1 MKQARLWE
9 GETEAAAAPAAV
21 QAPGGRGKPRVKPID
36 RSQMRLWPVKV
47 EGLIREDH
55 PARAIWEFVGR
66 LDLGAYYEKI
76 QAREDEAGRP
86 AMDPRLMI
94 SLWVLAYSEGV
105 SSAREVERL
114 CGYDPA
120 YQWLTGMTRVNYHTL
135 SDFRVDHQEALDGLF
150 TQILGVLSA
159 DGLVTLERVMVDGT
173 KVKAYASADTFRREG
188 KIRAHLELA
197 RRQVEAMGD
206 PRSEEWPARQKA
218 RRERAAKERQERLDR
233 ALAELEKVRATQ
245 TGEEAQQEARV
256 SETEPECRIMK
267 HADGACKPSYNVQWA
282 TDEAEGIIVA
292 PAVDASPSDYG
303 PLAPQ
308 MERVRKNAGRRPDQ
322 AVVDGGFMSRQTL
335 LAAERGPGRRG
346 DVSTASRPARSFTAG
361 RARLMDAQGVDLIGA
376 MDEKKAQSA
385 GQFERRGVSPEFRP
399 ESFRHEPE
407 SDTYRCPGGKVLRYE
422 GQQKEVGITHRN
434 YRAAEADCAAC
445 AFKPRCC
452 PQTHGQGRRIVRSQE
467 APGVVAFRRKME
479 TPEAKAIYRRRGP
492 VAEFVNAWLKEKI
505 GLRQFRLQGRIKVGM
520 ELLWAC
526 LTYNIQQWIRLRW
539 AVAGAAG

>member
-1 MKQARLWE
+1 MRQARLWE
-9 GETEAAAAPAAV
+9 GETEAGAAPAAV
-21 QAPGGRGKPRVKPID
+21 RAPGGRGKPRVKPID
-36 RSQMRLWPVKV
+36 RSQMRLRPVKV
-47 EGLIREDH
+47 EGLIREEH

-114 CGYDPA
+114 CEYDPA
-120 YQWLTGMTRVNYHTL
+120 YQWLTGMTGVNYHTL
-135 SDFRVDHQEALDGLF
+135 SDFRVDHQEALDELF

-173 KVKAYASADTFRREG
+173 KVKAYAGADTFRREG
-188 KIRAHLELA
+188 KLRAHLELA
-197 RRQVEAMGD
+197 RQQVEAMGD

-218 RRERAAKERQERLDR
+218 RRERAAKERHQRLER
-233 ALAELEKVRATQ
+233 AWAELEKVRATK

-256 SETEPECRIMK
+256 SETEPECRVMK
-267 HADGACKPSYNVQWA
+267 HADGAYKPSYNVQLA
-282 TDEAEGIIVA
+282 TDEAAGIIVA

-303 PLAPQ
+303 QLEPQ
-308 MERVRKNAGRRPDQ
+308 MERVRKNAGRRPAQ
-322 AVVDGGFMSRQTL
+322 AVVDGGFMSRRTI
-335 LAAERGPGRRG
+335 LAME
-346 DVSTASRPARSFTAG
+346 
-361 RARLMDAQGVDLIGA
+361 AQGVDLIGA

-399 ESFRHEPE
+399 ESFRYEPE
-407 SDTYRCPGGKVLRYE
+407 SDTCRCPAGKVLRYE
-422 GQQKEVGITHRN
+422 DQDKAVGITYRN
-434 YRAAEADCAAC
+434 YRALEADCAAC
-445 AFKPRCC
+445 AFKPKCC

-467 APGVVAFRRKME
+467 DPGVVAFRRKME
-479 TPEAKAIYRRRGP
+479 TPEAQAIYRRRGP
-492 VAEFVNAWLKEKI
+492 AAEFVNAWLKEKI
-505 GLRQFRLQGRIKVGM
+505 GLRQFRLQGLVKVGM

>member
-1 MKQARLWE
+1 MRQARLWE
-9 GETEAAAAPAAV
+9 GETEAAAAPAVV
-21 QAPGGRGKPRVKPID
+21 QAQGGRGKPRVKPID
-36 RSQMRLWPVKV
+36 RAQRVFRAV
-47 EGLIREDH
+47 HVDRLIREDH
-55 PARAIWEFVGR
+55 PARAIWEWVGR

-76 QAREDEAGRP
+76 QALKDEAGRP

-105 SSAREVERL
+105 SSAREVARL
-114 CGYDPA
+114 CDYDPA
-120 YQWLTGMTRVNYHTL
+120 YQWLTGMTTVSYHTL

-197 RRQVEAMGD
+197 RQQVEAMGD

-218 RRERAAKERQERLDR
+218 RRERAAKERQEKLDL
-233 ALAELEKVRATQ
+233 ALAELEKVRATK
-245 TGEEAQQEARV
+245 TGEEAKQEARV

-267 HADGACKPSYNVQWA
+267 HADGAYKPSYNVQLA
-282 TDEAEGIIVA
+282 TDEAHGIIVA

-303 PLAPQ
+303 QLAPQ
-308 MERVRKNAGRRPDQ
+308 MERVQKNVGRRPDQ
-322 AVVDGGFMSRQTL
+322 AVVDGGFMSRQTV
-335 LAAERGPGRRG
+335 LA
-346 DVSTASRPARSFTAG
+346 
-361 RARLMDAQGVDLIGA
+361 MDAQGVDLIGA

-385 GQFERRGVSPEFRP
+385 GQFERRGVSAEFRS
-399 ESFRHEPE
+399 EAFRYEPQ
-407 SDTYRCPGGKVLRYE
+407 SDTCRCPAGKVLRYE
-422 GQQKEVGITHRN
+422 GQDHDVGITHRN
-434 YRAAEADCAAC
+434 YRASAADCAAC
-445 AFKPRCC
+445 AFKPKCC
-452 PQTHGQGRRIVRSQE
+452 PQTQGKGRRIVRSQE
-467 APGVVAFRRKME
+467 DPRVVAFRRKME
-479 TPEAKAIYRRRGP
+479 TPEAQAIYRRRGP

-505 GLRQFRLQGRIKVGM
+505 GLRQFRLQGRIKAGM

-539 AVAGAAG
+539 AVAGAAS